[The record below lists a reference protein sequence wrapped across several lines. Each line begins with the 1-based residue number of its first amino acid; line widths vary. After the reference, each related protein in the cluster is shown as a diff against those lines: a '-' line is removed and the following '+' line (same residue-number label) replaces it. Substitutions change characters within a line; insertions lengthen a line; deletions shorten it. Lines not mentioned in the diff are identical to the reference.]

1 MSDNNSPAFPL
12 VSPASG
18 LPINPTLEN
27 PMSTYISVAHQRRVT
42 TPLSLADF
50 QKITQFPSPAAY
62 VAYLDQL
69 AADNAASGME
79 CTADDYRTMASLV
92 NSLVVS

>member
-1 MSDNNSPAFPL
+1 MSDNNSPAFLL
-12 VSPASG
+12 VPPASG
-18 LPINPTLEN
+18 LPINPTLET
-27 PMSTYISVAHQRRVT
+27 MSTYISVAHQRRVT
-42 TPLSLADF
+42 TPLTLADF